1 VKKNVLILL
10 VLVGLG
16 AGLGGFCR
24 FEFGDPNRT
33 CTLCHEI
40 RGSQE
45 RMAASPHKDVNC
57 KSCHGGTLEA
67 LGDNVKRAVKH
78 LAGADYSKFGS
89 TFMLSEKQVDE
100 MCARCEKCHRAEA
113 AQWKASGHGKMA
125 DVFLQDKDHNAAW
138 KPADQCL
145 RCHGMFLEGDM
156 DAVVKR
162 TDLASRHA
170 VPCLACHTMHADENL
185 AFYSRVDGRSFP
197 AWRLSMQT
205 IVERDGGRPLR
216 RSPDACTRLCSSCHA
231 ANAEGIAGSGD
242 DRTPT
247 GAQEGMA
254 CTDCHYGHGRKADA
268 SRGRCPV
275 THPKKLEKMK
285 LERQKKLSRTK

>member
-1 VKKNVLILL
+1 MKKNVLILL
-10 VLVGLG
+10 VLFG
-16 AGLGGFCR
+16 AAAGIGGFCR
-24 FEFGDPNRT
+24 FEFGDPNKT

-40 RGSQE
+40 RGSQQ
-45 RMAASPHKDVNC
+45 RMAGAPHKNVNC

-78 LAGADYSKFGS
+78 LAGADYSKFGT

-100 MCARCEKCHRAEA
+100 MCERCAKCHQAEA
-113 AQWKASGHGKMA
+113 EQWKASGHGKMA
-125 DVFLQDKDHNAAW
+125 CVFLQDKDHNAAW

-156 DAVVKR
+156 DDIVKR
-162 TDLASRHA
+162 TDLGNRRA
-170 VPCLACHTMHADENL
+170 VPCLACHGMHAEDNL
-185 AFYSRVDGRSFP
+185 RFFSRVDGKSF
-197 AWRLSMQT
+197 AAKGLSMQK
-205 IVERDGGRPLR
+205 IVEKDGGRELR
-216 RSPDACTRLCSSCHA
+216 RSRDARTRLCASCHA

-254 CTDCHYGHGRKADA
+254 CTDCHNGHGRKADA

-275 THPKKLEKMK
+275 THPKKLKK
-285 LERQKKLSRTK
+285 QKKLSQK